1 MIRQAAASDAGALR
15 ALRLEALQAAPEAF
29 GSAYEMELVQ
39 PPEHWP
45 NRLAQT
51 TRNAYFVA
59 EQAGALVGMCGV
71 YREEGVKLRHTAH
84 VVSVYVQPSA
94 RGQRYS
100 GQLVN
105 AALGWARAQPGVVQA
120 QLAVVTSNAPA
131 INTYMRCG
139 FRVYG
144 VAPKQLFVNGV
155 FHDELLMAITL

>member
-1 MIRQAAASDAGALR
+1 MIRQAAVSDASALR
-15 ALRLEALQAAPEAF
+15 ALRLEALQSAPAAF
-29 GSAYEMELVQ
+29 GSAYESELAQ
-39 PPEHWP
+39 PSEHWP

-51 TRNAYFVA
+51 TRYAYFVA

-71 YREEGVKLRHTAH
+71 YRDDGVKLRHTAH

-94 RGQRYS
+94 RGLRYG

-120 QLAVVTSNAPA
+120 QLAVITSNAAA

-144 VAPKQLFVNGV
+144 VAPQVLFLDGEY
-155 FHDELLMAITL
+155 HDELLMAIAL